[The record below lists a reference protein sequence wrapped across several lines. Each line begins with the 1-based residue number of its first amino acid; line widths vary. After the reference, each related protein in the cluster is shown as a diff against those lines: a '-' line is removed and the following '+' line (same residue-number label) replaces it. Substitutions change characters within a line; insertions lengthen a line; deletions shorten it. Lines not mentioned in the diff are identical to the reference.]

1 MRQPVRHI
9 DGLTFLQEVHHVQR
23 RRPGIDVD
31 EILAGHEAGRPPR
44 DGNLLL
50 GAAAA
55 LGRHVF
61 FHRGVV
67 AVDGGRA
74 AVDFVEHAALV
85 ECGQVASDGGFRCA
99 ERPGEFR
106 DRHRLFLFEDAQDG
120 RISFFRK
127 HGVHTF
133 LYFHNIIKVNQSQ
146 SYSSNNMKKYGERS
160 ENPTRFSWMSNTKRF
175 L

>member
-9 DGLTFLQEVHHVQR
+9 DGLALLQEVHHVQR

-31 EILAGHEAGRPPR
+31 KILAGHEAGRPPR
-44 DGNLLL
+44 DGDLLF

-85 ECGQVASDGGFRCA
+85 ERGQVAPDGRFRCA
-99 ERPGEFR
+99 ERPGEFW
-106 DRHRLFLFEDAQDG
+106 DCHRLFLFEDAQDG

-146 SYSSNNMKKYGERS
+146 SYSPNNMKKYGEKS
-160 ENPTRFSWMSNTKRF
+160 EKPMSFSRMSNTKRF